1 MSDGR
6 RLKKQ
11 HRGDGRRD
19 VMSEEAKPSQDLGPM
34 AELERVRDIIFG
46 SQMRVYEQQF
56 KRMTG
61 KLELLGKQLEDMQAD
76 IEKQQADHEAAT
88 HKLQEE
94 TNQRQTE
101 LERNLSKQMGQL
113 EQSFQ
118 EQAVQLR
125 YEITSRLNQQDE
137 NLASQTRELASNLRK
152 QSGELRNEFMSAVES
167 LEGDKTSRH
176 DLGDLLMEM
185 GTRIKDQVGLADL
198 LGQVEALAEDEPA
211 D

>member
-1 MSDGR
+1 
-6 RLKKQ
+6 
-11 HRGDGRRD
+11 
-19 VMSEEAKPSQDLGPM
+19 M

-76 IEKQQADHEAAT
+76 LEKQQADHEARA

-94 TNQRQTE
+94 TGQRQAE
-101 LERNLSKQMGQL
+101 LERNLAKQMGQL
-113 EQSFQ
+113 EESFQ
-118 EQAVQLR
+118 EQSAQLR
-125 YEITSRLNQQDE
+125 DEITNRLSQQDE
-137 NLASQTRELASNLRK
+137 SLAAQTRELASDLRK
-152 QSGELRNEFMSAVES
+152 QSGELRKEFMSAVES

-198 LGQVEALAEDEPA
+198 LGQVEALAEEKPA
-211 D
+211 E